1 MIKKM
6 GKIKP
11 DADGKE
17 EPKFEVALARLEKI
31 VGEMEGGELLLE
43 DALKHYEEGVG
54 LARFCTGK
62 LNEIQKKIDL
72 LKKDSKGQ
80 WQEEPF
86 DEAKAEKA

>member
-1 MIKKM
+1 MKITK
-6 GKIKP
+6 GKAA
-11 DADGKE
+11 ADGNE

-31 VGEMEGGELLLE
+31 VGEMEGGALSLE

-62 LNEIQKKIDL
+62 LNEIQKKIDV

-80 WQEEPF
+80 LVEEPF
-86 DEAKAEKA
+86 EEEKVEKE